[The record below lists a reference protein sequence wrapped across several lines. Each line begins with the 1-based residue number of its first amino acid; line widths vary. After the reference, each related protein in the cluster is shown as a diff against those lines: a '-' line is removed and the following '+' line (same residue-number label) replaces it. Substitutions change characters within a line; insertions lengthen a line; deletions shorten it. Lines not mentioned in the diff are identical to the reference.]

1 MLAEKI
7 RNELNNKKDE
17 ELKKEWEEISKILNK
32 NEEDMAVYHQARDIL
47 YMELQKRGFD
57 LPWCAECGKREIDVP
72 DIEGMKKMKEG
83 GENAE

>member
-17 ELKKEWEEISKILNK
+17 ELKKEWEEIIKILKK
-32 NEEDMAVYHQARDIL
+32 NEEDMAVYHQTRDIL
-47 YMELQKRGFD
+47 YMEFRKRGLN
-57 LPWCAECGKREIDVP
+57 LPRCAECEEREIDVP

>member
-17 ELKKEWEEISKILNK
+17 ELKKEWEEINKILNK

-47 YMELQKRGFD
+47 YMELHKRGFD
-57 LPWCAECGKREIDVP
+57 LQWCAECGEREIDVP